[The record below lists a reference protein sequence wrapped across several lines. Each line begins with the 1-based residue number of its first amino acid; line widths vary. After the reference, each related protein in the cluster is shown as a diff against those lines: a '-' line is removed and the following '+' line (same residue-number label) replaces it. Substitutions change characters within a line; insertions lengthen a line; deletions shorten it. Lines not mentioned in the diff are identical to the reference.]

1 MKLYGSNMT
10 RSFRCNWAAEEAD
23 LEYEYIKVDF
33 GSSDEKGANS
43 DAYRSINSQGKVPT
57 LIDDSIE
64 GEPLVLTESA
74 AIVNYLAVKSDK
86 ILRPA
91 ASDIVASAKY
101 DELMFFIMAD
111 LEQPLWTNGKH
122 RFAIPKAHRVAD
134 VLPTTVW
141 EFEKSQKALIKL
153 IGEEPT
159 YALGDSFTMA
169 DIMLAHTLMWA
180 EAFNFE
186 LLPGLKAY
194 KDQMY
199 QREACKRAFAKA
211 NTK

>member
-10 RSFRCNWAAEEAD
+10 RSFRCNWAAEEAG
-23 LEYEYIKVDF
+23 LEYEYVKVKF
-33 GSSDEKGANS
+33 GSSDETGTNS
-43 DAYRSINSQGKVPT
+43 ETYLSINSQGKVPT
-57 LIDDSIE
+57 LVDDSVE

-74 AIVNYLAVKSDK
+74 AIVNYLAAKSGK
-86 ILRPA
+86 ALRPV
-91 ASDIVASAKY
+91 ASDIVANAKY

-134 VLPTTVW
+134 VLPTTIW
-141 EFEKSQKALIKL
+141 EFEKSQKALTNL
-153 IGEEPT
+153 IGEAPT
-159 YALGDSFTMA
+159 YALGDSFTMV
-169 DIMLAHTLMWA
+169 DIMLAHTLMWG
-180 EAFNFE
+180 EAFNFK

-199 QREACKRAFAKA
+199 QREACQRAFTKA
-211 NTK
+211 NAK